1 MIQWFHLL
9 MEWMASQLVNLNA
22 TLCFVG
28 FPPALISFNGT
39 LESNLADE
47 RALFQSC
54 RCSRIQPDVLSNG
67 GNWKAIHWGKR
78 RKNLLNISRVHMRD
92 SVMGC
97 IQIRLNDPL
106 LTAARC

>member
-47 RALFQSC
+47 RALFQNC

-67 GNWKAIHWGKR
+67 GKQSIGEKGE
-78 RKNLLNISRVHMRD
+78 KTCSIF
-92 SVMGC
+92 
-97 IQIRLNDPL
+97 QEY
-106 LTAARC
+106 T

>member
-47 RALFQSC
+47 RALFQNC

-67 GNWKAIHWGKR
+67 ESNPLGK
-78 RKNLLNISRVHMRD
+78 KEKKPAQYFKSTHE
-92 SVMGC
+92 G
-97 IQIRLNDPL
+97 
-106 LTAARC
+106 